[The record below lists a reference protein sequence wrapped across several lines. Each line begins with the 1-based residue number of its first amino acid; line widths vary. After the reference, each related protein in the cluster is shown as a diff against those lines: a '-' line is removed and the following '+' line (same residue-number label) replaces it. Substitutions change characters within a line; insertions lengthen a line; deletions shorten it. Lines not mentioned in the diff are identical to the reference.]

1 MSTLER
7 AIHLA
12 SEHHAGQVD
21 KAGHPY
27 ILHPLRV
34 MLQVKTV
41 DERIVAVLH
50 DTIED
55 TALTLE
61 DLQREGFPS
70 RVIDAIQCLTKHPG
84 EPYAQ
89 FIERVKAN
97 PLARQ
102 VKQAD
107 IRDNMDLSR
116 LPSVSEKDLERMKKY
131 HAALKDLMDVPS

>member
-1 MSTLER
+1 MATLER

-12 SEHHAGQVD
+12 SEHHSGQVD

-55 TALTLE
+55 TSLTLE
-61 DLQREGFPS
+61 DLQQEGFS
-70 RVIDAIQCLTKHPG
+70 AVVVEAIQCLTKKPH
-84 EPYAQ
+84 EPYEQ
-89 FIERVKAN
+89 FIDRIKDNA
-97 PLARQ
+97 LARR

-116 LPSVSEKDLERMKKY
+116 LPAVTEKDLQRMKKY
-131 HAALKDLMDVPS
+131 HIALKNLVEFSS